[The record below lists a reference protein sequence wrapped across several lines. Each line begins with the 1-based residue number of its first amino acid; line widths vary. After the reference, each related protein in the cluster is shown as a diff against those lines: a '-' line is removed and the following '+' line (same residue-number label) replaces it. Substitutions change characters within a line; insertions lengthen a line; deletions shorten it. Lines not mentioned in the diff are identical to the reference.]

1 MKNIA
6 NCGYFLPKHG
16 NFTSFRPPVRHHF
29 LCRFDKK
36 KIHFGYS
43 KHRGGCAKFA
53 TRLNI
58 KIGIAQK
65 VYEFTMKLFFCQNSP
80 LVGQSFWQKNSFI
93 THILFELCLF
103 G

>member
-36 KIHFGYS
+36 KSIL
-43 KHRGGCAKFA
+43 AIQ
-53 TRLNI
+53 NI
-58 KIGIAQK
+58 EGDAQN
-65 VYEFTMKLFFCQNSP
+65 LP
-80 LVGQSFWQKNSFI
+80 LG
-93 THILFELCLF
+93 
-103 G
+103 